1 MYTLSVNQ
9 ITGVNTLKITVS
21 DAARQFSISR
31 TSIYKAL
38 KKGTLSKD
46 SDGKVDVSD
55 IIRVFGERQ
64 PERQPEQFETPESAL
79 VKELRQ
85 QIHSLHDQ
93 LSDARDRESWLRQQI
108 VDLQQKRLEYSNDQ
122 PPSPKKGFLSRIFN

>member
-1 MYTLSVNQ
+1 M
-9 ITGVNTLKITVS
+9 KITVS

-64 PERQPEQFETPESAL
+64 PERQSEQSETLENAL

-85 QIHSLHDQ
+85 QISSLQHQ
-93 LSDARDRESWLRQQI
+93 LSDSRDREFWLRQQI
-108 VDLQQKRLEYSNDQ
+108 VDLQQKRLEYSNDR
-122 PPSPKKGFLSRIFN
+122 PAPPKKGLLSRIFN